1 MGRGERMRQRIAL
14 EAARIMLEE
23 GVAGFQAAKQKAAS
37 RLGTPDTQ
45 NMPRNAEVERAIADY
60 QRLFRADS
68 QPAQLKRLRQ
78 TAVQAMEFLADFTPR
93 LVGPVLSGIA
103 DAHASVNLHLFADTP
118 EDVMFRLMHERVPFE
133 SDERMLRYPRDER
146 DTFPV
151 YRFLAGEVPVELTVF
166 PPRGRREAPLSPVDG
181 RPMERA
187 PVAAVRRLLDEG
199 G

>member
-1 MGRGERMRQRIAL
+1 MGRGERMRQRIAI

-23 GVAGFQAAKQKAAS
+23 GVVGFQAAKQKAAS

-45 NMPRNAEVERAIADY
+45 NMPRNSEVERAIGDY

-68 QPAQLKRLRQ
+68 QPAQLKRLRE
-78 TAVQAMEFLADFTPR
+78 TAVRAMEFLADFTPR

-118 EDVMFRLMHERVPFE
+118 EDVMFRLMRERVPFE
-133 SDERMLRYPRDER
+133 SDERVLRYPREGR
-146 DTFPV
+146 DSFPV
-151 YRFLAGEVPVELTVF
+151 YRFVAGEIPVELTVF

-187 PVAAVRRLLDEG
+187 PLEAVRRLLDEG
-199 G
+199 